1 MGLTIAEK
9 IIKNHLVQGSLERGS
24 EIALRIDQTLT
35 QDATGT
41 MAYLEFEA
49 MGTPRVKTELSVAY
63 IDHNTLQ
70 CGFEN
75 ADDHAYI
82 RSAAKK
88 FGVSKS
94 SVHKDVT
101 SRLYWIDRSLYE
113 QVRTVLEEN
122 KRERHLRGGAA
133 TREKYRKLQ
142 EK

>member
-1 MGLTIAEK
+1 MLTE
-9 IIKNHLVQGSLERGS
+9 SMEERARELGRYIV
-24 EIALRIDQTLT
+24 ETG
-35 QDATGT
+35 ATVR
-41 MAYLEFEA
+41 A
-49 MGTPRVKTELSVAY
+49 VAY
-63 IDHNTLQ
+63 
-70 CGFEN
+70 
-75 ADDHAYI
+75 
-82 RSAAKK
+82 K
-88 FGVSKS
+88 FGLSKS

>member
-1 MGLTIAEK
+1 MTDTVEDRARELGLYIVE
-9 IIKNHLVQGSLERGS
+9 HR
-24 EIALRIDQTLT
+24 
-35 QDATGT
+35 ATVR
-41 MAYLEFEA
+41 A
-49 MGTPRVKTELSVAY
+49 VAK
-63 IDHNTLQ
+63 Q
-70 CGFEN
+70 
-75 ADDHAYI
+75 
-82 RSAAKK
+82 